1 MAFIFVNKD
10 QTVTGQVVSSAD
22 FLQVNSGGTAI
33 NTAVDGG
40 FLQVYA
46 GGTATGVVVRTG
58 PLAITNGTAPPG
70 TVIQAAGF
78 LMLYSGATASNVK
91 IVSGM
96 AQIYPGAT
104 ISGLELAGT
113 YATADLAGLAY
124 IPNAT
129 VILDGTTDILT
140 ISGGGATEAV
150 QLAGDYSKWTVEAES
165 DSGLLTFDPKHPGT
179 ELYLTPATNG
189 STPVPTPAPTPM
201 PVPTPTPAPTPTPTP
216 APTPTPIP
224 TPTPAPT
231 PTPVPTPIP
240 LSDGATHVDG
250 RNNTVRIESG
260 TVITSAGPNTE
271 ILGSGP
277 CTVQSNGADTIF
289 GGSGPDTVIAT
300 VGATV
305 VGASGTLT
313 YTGGT
318 GTSTVFAGK
327 GGLTYKG
334 STGYDIVVG
343 QGNAI
348 NVQGGTGGGQYW
360 GGGAIRSGG
369 GKQSVLIGH
378 DGDKLYSAGRAGD
391 FLVATGGNVLLNG
404 TSSTGNDVMIGSGS
418 GTLTFIA
425 GSGDDLIG
433 TSTGT
438 NTVTLGKGHSTVFAQ
453 GSSEINAGTGS
464 ADVAIVGGETN
475 LVITAS
481 TAGLRTFNLFNFV
494 PGADHVLLQG
504 YQAGEIDRAIN
515 NFTQAGS
522 AAVLTLSDQTRI
534 VLYGVLNV

>member
-1 MAFIFVNKD
+1 
-10 QTVTGQVVSSAD
+10 
-22 FLQVNSGGTAI
+22 
-33 NTAVDGG
+33 
-40 FLQVYA
+40 
-46 GGTATGVVVRTG
+46 
-58 PLAITNGTAPPG
+58 
-70 TVIQAAGF
+70 
-78 LMLYSGATASNVK
+78 MLYSGATASNVK

-104 ISGLELAGT
+104 ISGLELAGI

-129 VILDGTTDILT
+129 VTLDGTTDILT
-140 ISGGGATEAV
+140 ISGGGAIETV
-150 QLAGDYSKWTVEAES
+150 QLAGDYSKWTVGAES

-179 ELYLTPATNG
+179 ELYLTPATNR
-189 STPVPTPAPTPM
+189 STPVPAPAPTPT
-201 PVPTPTPAPTPTPTP
+201 PVPTPTPAPM
-216 APTPTPIP
+216 
-224 TPTPAPT
+224 PT

-250 RNNTVRIESG
+250 QNNTVRIESG

-271 ILGSGP
+271 VLGSGP

-289 GGSGPDTVIAT
+289 GGSGPDTVIAN

-334 STGYDIVVG
+334 GTGYDIVVG

-360 GGGAIRSGG
+360 GGGGGAIRSGG

-404 TSSTGNDVMIGSGS
+404 TSSAGNDVMIGSGS

-464 ADVAIVGGETN
+464 ADVAIVGGETD
-475 LVITAS
+475 LVITAF
-481 TAGLRTFNLFNFV
+481 TAGPRTFNLFNFV